1 MHSHPNRRIPCAVTL
16 LTPLVAALALSACG
30 GGSDSTSAAAPIVNG
45 TNGPIAVTPTTPI
58 TPVTPVTP
66 TTPTTPTNPVTGVN
80 MASGSITSTSADV
93 AAFSPTAST
102 SRGNLPFL
110 TVVNPLNALY
120 YFNSGDRV
128 VDGTGTTTG
137 APEVTYLFSTLR
149 GELQSVTYLET
160 RFERGVV
167 RRVSRSCNL
176 PCTGLTATKTTSGVG
191 IVINLQNVVL
201 TLDPFLTTVAGASTA
216 PITVN
221 GSLTG
226 EIENGY
232 VYASQ
237 LPRSSTG
244 TLGVTGG
251 GEPASQGLMY
261 SIVTYPTQGS
271 TGQQF
276 PSMAITTTG
285 GTLSVRR
292 NQDASA
298 GNEYSVL
305 YQPRDVNKPFYFAN
319 LGSSPYTET
328 ASDYTI
334 ALNNLTLTANATRP
348 TQTQLSVSGTLNVGK
363 PTGNVTLSG
372 DTAFTPIYNSIGAT
386 NDTLIYDFRSNIP
399 AGGSTI
405 PSIQVNVK
413 GGVVQSFVS
422 TSTTGKLYSCGT
434 QANNQFVAQCSGG
447 FSLSADGRTLTF
459 TDFKAG
465 LNLNASAAV
474 TLNGTL
480 VSTGQ

>member
-1 MHSHPNRRIPCAVTL
+1 M
-16 LTPLVAALALSACG
+16 
-30 GGSDSTSAAAPIVNG
+30 
-45 TNGPIAVTPTTPI
+45 
-58 TPVTPVTP
+58 
-66 TTPTTPTNPVTGVN
+66 
-80 MASGSITSTSADV
+80 
-93 AAFSPTAST
+93 
-102 SRGNLPFL
+102 
-110 TVVNPLNALY
+110 
-120 YFNSGDRV
+120 
-128 VDGTGTTTG
+128 
-137 APEVTYLFSTLR
+137 
-149 GELQSVTYLET
+149 TYLET

-167 RRVSRSCNL
+167 RRISRSCNL
-176 PCTGLTATKTTSGVG
+176 PCTGLTATKTASGVG
-191 IVINLQNVVL
+191 IVISLQNVVL
-201 TLDPFLTTVAGASTA
+201 TLDPFLTTVTGASTA

-244 TLGVTGG
+244 TLAVNGV

-261 SIVTYPTQGS
+261 STITYPTQGS

-276 PSMAITTTG
+276 PSIAITTTG

-319 LGSSPYTET
+319 LASSPYTET

-334 ALNNLTLTANATRP
+334 ALNNLTLTANATRAN
-348 TQTQLSVSGTLNVGK
+348 QTQLSVSGTLNVGK
-363 PTGNVTLSG
+363 PAGNVTVSG

-399 AGGSTI
+399 AGGSSV
-405 PSIQVNVK
+405 PNVMVQVK
-413 GGVVQSFVS
+413 RGVVQSFS
-422 TSTTGKLYSCGT
+422 SISNTGKLYTCGT
-434 QANNQFVAQCSGG
+434 EANNQFVAQCSGG
-447 FSLSADGRTLTF
+447 FTLSADGRTLTY

-474 TLNGTL
+474 TFNGTL